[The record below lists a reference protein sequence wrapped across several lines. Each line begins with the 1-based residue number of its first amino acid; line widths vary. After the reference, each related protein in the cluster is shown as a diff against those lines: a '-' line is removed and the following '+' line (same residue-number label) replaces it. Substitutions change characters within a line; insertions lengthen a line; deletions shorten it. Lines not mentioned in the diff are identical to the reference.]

1 MEGWESM
8 RRYYYRRVLITPLAF
23 IEYLEREWI
32 NKSYRFFKIQQINP
46 NQNKTESFL
55 FYSVSVQRWNE
66 HWIKPIEGTR
76 ILLQQRMQRRIDRSI
91 FDDHRDPLSSLSLS
105 ELGTKKKKQSLTR
118 PRVEPEKEQ
127 NAFSPVG
134 EREEEQQLTRIP
146 FRKSSRALSFHP
158 LSS

>member
-1 MEGWESM
+1 M

-23 IEYLEREWI
+23 IEYLERESIEWI
-32 NKSYRFFKIQQINP
+32 NKSYRFFKIQQINS

-55 FYSVSVQRWNE
+55 FYSVSTTLKWTLNKTDRGNE
-66 HWIKPIEGTR
+66 NPFATKNAAE
-76 ILLQQRMQRRIDRSI
+76 DRS
-91 FDDHRDPLSSLSLS
+91 FHLRWPSRFSLLSLSLS

>member
-1 MEGWESM
+1 M

-32 NKSYRFFKIQQINP
+32 NKSYRFFKIQQINS

-105 ELGTKKKKQSLTR
+105 LNSALRKRSSRSRDPESNRKRSKTR
-118 PRVEPEKEQ
+118 SPLSG
-127 NAFSPVG
+127 NA
-134 EREEEQQLTRIP
+134 
-146 FRKSSRALSFHP
+146 RKSNNWREFRFENRPGPFHFILWAP
-158 LSS
+158 KF

>member
-1 MEGWESM
+1 M

-23 IEYLEREWI
+23 IEYLERESIEWI

-55 FYSVSVQRWNE
+55 FYSVSVQHWNE
-66 HWIKPIEGTR
+66 HWIKLIEGTR

-105 ELGTKKKKQSLTR
+105 LNSALRKRSSRSRDPESNRKRSKTR
-118 PRVEPEKEQ
+118 SPLSG
-127 NAFSPVG
+127 NA
-134 EREEEQQLTRIP
+134 
-146 FRKSSRALSFHP
+146 RKSNNWREFRFENRPGPFHFILWAP
-158 LSS
+158 KF